1 MPRNCPLC
9 GQPLPKG
16 MSQTALHQR
25 IDKLGAVAAKHEG
38 QRIRRELSQEYR
50 QRLVTHE
57 QDLRKR
63 LTKEASES
71 YRTRITALQRQV
83 QEGERKSNQA
93 AERAAKEVAKQSQRE
108 IALLK
113 ERAERE
119 RAQRTAETARLK
131 TKVDDLSLKLE
142 RQTSEQ
148 LGEMGEVDVYTAL
161 RSAFLGLGDDIQRIG
176 RGVRGADIVHRVRAG
191 GKELGRIIYECKN
204 VSTWQNDWISKAK
217 KYRTQYQTPWVIIA
231 TRTFPRRQKSFV
243 VERGVPVIDL
253 RLVVRLAEVVRA
265 AVLEVGQLRTS
276 QVGRNAKADQMF
288 DYILSDDFVGRFRGI
303 ADAVSALREHQ
314 GKERQWH
321 AEAWQ
326 KQEKHYGELDD
337 SRREINV
344 RVRGIAEGG
353 GRGRLRVVSRNRK

>member
-1 MPRNCPLC
+1 
-9 GQPLPKG
+9 
-16 MSQTALHQR
+16 MSQAALHQR
-25 IDKLGAVAAKHEG
+25 MDKLGAAAAKQEG
-38 QRIRRELSQEYR
+38 QRIRCELRQEYR
-50 QRLVTHE
+50 QRLAAHE

-71 YRTRITALQRQV
+71 YRTQISALQRQV
-83 QEGERKSNQA
+83 QEAERKSRQA
-93 AERAAKEVAKQSQRE
+93 AEKAAKEVAKQSQRE

-113 ERAERE
+113 ERTERE
-119 RAQRTAETARLK
+119 RAQHTAETARLK
-131 TKVDDLSLKLE
+131 VKVDDLSLRLE

-148 LGEMGEVDVYTAL
+148 LGEMGEIDAYTAL
-161 RSAFLGLGDDIQRIG
+161 RSAFPGDDIQRIG
-176 RGVRGADIVHRVRAG
+176 RGVRGADIIHRVLAA

-204 VSTWQNDWISKAK
+204 VSTWQNEWVSKAK

-265 AVLEVGQLRTS
+265 AVLEVGQLRMS

-314 GKERQWH
+314 AKERQWH
-321 AEAWQ
+321 AEAWH
-326 KQEKHYGELDD
+326 KQEKHYCELDN
-337 SRREINV
+337 SRQEIDV
-344 RVRGIAEGG
+344 RVHGIAEGG
-353 GRGRLRVVSRNRK
+353 SRGRLHVVSRNR